1 MTVPGPD
8 APTPGGPAGQDPAPQ
23 QPAGQNPAPQHPAP
37 QQPVGQYPA
46 PQYPA
51 AQQPAA
57 QGPSSKKKWLGIA
70 GGVAVAGVV
79 GAGVLGVFGAGT
91 SDVGDCIRTTSDTDY
106 ETVDCDSKEAE
117 FKIIG
122 IDEQEMTYK
131 DFEEAPV
138 EDLCVDFVDTTE
150 YVLWEGDMLTEPG
163 TIYCAGPV

>member
-1 MTVPGPD
+1 MTASGRP
-8 APTPGGPAGQDPAPQ
+8 ATP
-23 QPAGQNPAPQHPAP
+23 
-37 QQPVGQYPA
+37 Y
-46 PQYPA
+46 
-51 AQQPAA
+51 
-57 QGPSSKKKWLGIA
+57 
-70 GGVAVAGVV
+70 
-79 GAGVLGVFGAGT
+79 
-91 SDVGDCIRTTSDTDY
+91 Y